1 MRRRKVKA
9 DVSKAAVVL
18 TNPTHYAV
26 ALGFDFATMEAPKV
40 LAKGRNLLAEEIKA
54 EARWAGVPIRREP
67 AAGALALSL
76 GRSRPGDSGRSLR
89 RGGGDSRLPLPA
101 ARGGRDARA
110 ARARSRAGPGSRPKA
125 SPATMRGRDSRSPVR
140 NAAHREASDEHH
152 RDSAEPRDRFPPIS
166 ILAAA
171 AGIRAAAGRHQRD
184 LCHAGAAAGC
194 GAGSSAGACRWPPR
208 SSSFCPRCRFA
219 ARSSCRVFPTLLLLL
234 TLFRLSLNIASS
246 RRILLHG
253 SEGTAAAGKVIE
265 AFGQFVVGGNY
276 VVGFVLFLALIAI
289 QFLVVSHG
297 AVRTAE
303 VTARFTLD
311 ALPGKQ
317 MAIDAD
323 MNAGLIDEA
332 EARRRR
338 QAIAREAEFYGAMD
352 GAARF
357 NQRDSL
363 ATILI
368 TAINIIAG
376 LLIGTLQQG
385 IDLGEAVRTYT
396 DPHRRRRAGDDDPV
410 AAGLGGRRH
419 HADPR
424 QLGRHAGR
432 RDLAS
437 SCWRGPQRSIWPAWS
452 RGAMCLI
459 PGSAEAGV
467 SAGCC
472 GSLLGWR
479 AVSAAS
485 PPAIIRGRAGRG
497 GEEEGRARAGVGA
510 GGAAA
515 PGRPDPRDRISADSA
530 GGREAGRAAA
540 EPGAFAAP
548 PSLRGDG
555 LSGSAGA
562 YLGQPA
568 PQAARVSVL
577 AARAW
582 RLAAGRPRVR
592 NCWPSRAIRAR
603 RPLAGKE
610 TREPA
615 FGVPAVWIAPALEEQ
630 AIAAGYS
637 VVDAVTVITTH
648 LGELIRQHAWEL
660 LGRAE
665 TKRLLDSLNE
675 SHPKLI
681 EELVPKLL
689 TLGEVGRVLEQLLRE
704 RVSIRDLGTI
714 LEALLETAPLNKSL
728 VALVEA
734 ARQALGRRLVQ
745 PLLDGDGQLPVLLL
759 DPALEEEILATLSPE
774 TGQRLLT
781 AAAAHGVRRCVRR
794 LTDSVRHLIGAASA
808 SALPVLLCPSPARY
822 HVKRWLEP
830 ILPRLAVVAAG
841 EIPPE
846 IRLRP
851 VGTVR

>member
-1 MRRRKVKA
+1 M
-9 DVSKAAVVL
+9 S
-18 TNPTHYAV
+18 T
-26 ALGFDFATMEAPKV
+26 AT
-40 LAKGRNLLAEEIKA
+40 LA
-54 EARWAGVPIRREP
+54 P
-67 AAGALALSL
+67 AASPAITMMQRLREYALPLAAISVVFVMLVPLPAWGLDFLLALSMAASIIVFL
-76 GRSRPGDSGRSLR
+76 SAMQIR
-89 RGGGDSRLPLPA
+89 RAVELS
-101 ARGGRDARA
+101 
-110 ARARSRAGPGSRPKA
+110 
-125 SPATMRGRDSRSPVR
+125 
-140 NAAHREASDEHH
+140 
-152 RDSAEPRDRFPPIS
+152 
-166 ILAAA
+166 
-171 AGIRAAAGRHQRD
+171 
-184 LCHAGAAAGC
+184 
-194 GAGSSAGACRWPPR
+194 
-208 SSSFCPRCRFA
+208 
-219 ARSSCRVFPTLLLLL
+219 VFPTLLLLL
-234 TLFRLSLNIASS
+234 TLFRLALNIASS

-253 SEGTAAAGKVIE
+253 SEGTAAAGHVIE

-385 IDLGEAVRTYT
+385 VELSEAVRTYT
-396 DPHRRRRAGDDDPV
+396 VLTVGDGLVTLIPSLLVSVAGGITLTRANSAGMLGSEIRSQLLARPATLYLASLVSAALCLIPGLPKFAFLLV
-410 AAGLGGRRH
+410 AAGLFFAARRAESVAVAVPVAELLPAEKKKAEQAAQSTDLTSLLRLEDLTLEIGFQLIPLVDEKQGGQLLNRVRALRRH
-419 HADPR
+419 
-424 QLGRHAGR
+424 L
-432 RDLAS
+432 
-437 SCWRGPQRSIWPAWS
+437 
-452 RGAMCLI
+452 
-459 PGSAEAGV
+459 SAEMGFLV
-467 SAGCC
+467 
-472 GSLLGWR
+472 
-479 AVSAAS
+479 
-485 PPAIIRGRAGRG
+485 PPVHISDNLRLK
-497 GEEEGRARAGVGA
+497 
-510 GGAAA
+510 
-515 PGRPDPRDRISADSA
+515 PR
-530 GGREAGRAAA
+530 EYL
-540 EPGAFAAP
+540 F
-548 PSLRGDG
+548 SLRGIEIG
-555 LSGSAGA
+555 RWQTEGPQLLAVSGD
-562 YLGQPA
+562 PK
-568 PQAARVSVL
+568 
-577 AARAW
+577 
-582 RLAAGRPRVR
+582 
-592 NCWPSRAIRAR
+592 R

-610 TREPA
+610 AREPA
-615 FGVPAVWIAPALEEQ
+615 FGVPAIWIVPALEDQ

-648 LGELIRQHAWEL
+648 LGELIRQHAHEL

-665 TKRLLDSLNE
+665 IKRLMDSLNE
-675 SHPKLI
+675 SHPKLL

-689 TLGEVGRVLEQLLRE
+689 SLGEVGRVLEQLLRE
-704 RVSIRDLGTI
+704 RVSIRDLGSI
-714 LEALLETAPLNKSL
+714 LEALLEAAPVNKHI

-734 ARQALGRRLVQ
+734 CRQALGRRLVR

-759 DPALEEEILATLSPE
+759 DPAIEEEILATLSPDG
-774 TGQRLLT
+774 GQRLL
-781 AAAAHGVRRCVRR
+781 AAQAQPGAPLVRR
-794 LTDSVRHLIGAASA
+794 LADSVRQLIGSASA
-808 SALPVLLCPSPARY
+808 AALPVLLCPSPARY

-830 ILPRLAVVAAG
+830 VLPRLAVVAAG

>member
-1 MRRRKVKA
+1 M
-9 DVSKAAVVL
+9 S
-18 TNPTHYAV
+18 TN
-26 ALGFDFATMEAPKV
+26 AL
-40 LAKGRNLLAEEIKA
+40 
-54 EARWAGVPIRREP
+54 
-67 AAGALALSL
+67 AAGALPAQSIFH
-76 GRSRPGDSGRSLR
+76 RLR
-89 RGGGDSRLPLPA
+89 EYVLPLAAISMVFVMLVPLPA
-101 ARGGRDARA
+101 AALDFLLSLSMAASIIVFLTAVQIRRA
-110 ARARSRAGPGSRPKA
+110 VELS
-125 SPATMRGRDSRSPVR
+125 
-140 NAAHREASDEHH
+140 
-152 RDSAEPRDRFPPIS
+152 
-166 ILAAA
+166 
-171 AGIRAAAGRHQRD
+171 
-184 LCHAGAAAGC
+184 
-194 GAGSSAGACRWPPR
+194 
-208 SSSFCPRCRFA
+208 
-219 ARSSCRVFPTLLLLL
+219 VFPTLLLLL

-253 SEGTAAAGKVIE
+253 SEGTGAAGKVIE

-323 MNAGLIDEA
+323 MNAGLIDEV

-338 QAIAREAEFYGAMD
+338 QGIAREAEFYGAMD

-368 TAINIIAG
+368 TGINIIAG

-385 IDLGEAVRTYT
+385 IELGEAARTYT
-396 DPHRRRRAGDDDPV
+396 VLTVGDGLVTLIPSLLVSIAGGITLTRANS
-410 AAGLGGRRH
+410 AGLLGGEIRS
-419 HADPR
+419 
-424 QLGRHAGR
+424 QLLAKPSTLY
-432 RDLAS
+432 LAS
-437 SCWRGPQRSIWPAWS
+437 LVS
-452 RGAMCLI
+452 GAMCLI
-459 PGSAEAGV
+459 PG
-467 SAGCC
+467 
-472 GSLLGWR
+472 LPKLTFL
-479 AVSAAS
+479 AVS
-485 PPAIIRGRAGRG
+485 GVLFFAGR
-497 GEEEGRARAGVGA
+497 RVAAQA
-510 GGAAA
+510 PAAA
-515 PGRPDPRDRISADSA
+515 V
-530 GGREAGRAAA
+530 A
-540 EPGAFAAP
+540 EPGVAEKKKPGESASSDLAQLLRLEDLTLEIGFQLIPLVDEKQGGQLLSRVRSLRRHLSAEMGFLVP
-548 PSLRGDG
+548 PVHISDNLRLRPREYLFSLRGMEIG
-555 LSGSAGA
+555 RWQTEGAQLLAVSGDA
-562 YLGQPA
+562 
-568 PQAARVSVL
+568 
-577 AARAW
+577 
-582 RLAAGRPRVR
+582 
-592 NCWPSRAIRAR
+592 NR

-615 FGVPAVWIAPALEEQ
+615 FGVPAIWIAPALEDQ

-648 LGELIRQHAWEL
+648 LGELIRRHAYEL

-675 SHPKLI
+675 SHPKLM

-704 RVSIRDLGTI
+704 RVSIRDLGAI
-714 LEALLETAPLNKSL
+714 LEALLETAPANKSV

-734 ARQALGRRLVQ
+734 SRQALGRRLIQ

-759 DPALEEEILATLSPE
+759 DGALEEEILATLSPE
-774 TGQRLLT
+774 SSPRML
-781 AAAAHGVRRCVRR
+781 AAGATPGTPVLRR
-794 LTDSVRHLIGAASA
+794 LADSLRRLIPASSAA
-808 SALPVLLCPSPARY
+808 ALPVLLVPSPARY

-830 ILPRLAVVAAG
+830 VLPRLAVVAAG